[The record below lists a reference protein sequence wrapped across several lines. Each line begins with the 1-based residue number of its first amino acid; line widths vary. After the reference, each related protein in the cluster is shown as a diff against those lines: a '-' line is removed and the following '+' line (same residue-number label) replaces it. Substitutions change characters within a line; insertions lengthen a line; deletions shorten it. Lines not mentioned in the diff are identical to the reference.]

1 MWKQTVTNVINNIWK
16 QLVNNYLTAEQTD
29 NQLIIN
35 NKSFQDLKKNKN
47 DKMQQHFINISE
59 S

>member
-16 QLVNNYLTAEQTD
+16 QAVNNYLTAEQTD